1 MAKAGKGKRWRYD
14 LGVGRVRVPGKPRR
28 KGPSYKSRR
37 RSTHSGQTGGISWGQ
52 AFLAVMTGGVSLLF
66 RGGATP
72 TPGGGR
78 AIRPSRHVKKASRA
92 RWANPA
98 LQVELPIR
106 TASQISEAKAKLTGL
121 RREIRETEV
130 QITRAKQSRHGSG
143 VTELAKNLK
152 ELRHFENQWEKQLS
166 LLQDE
171 VVASG

>member
-14 LGVGRVRVPGKPRR
+14 LGVGRVRVPGKTRR

-37 RSTHSGQTGGISWGQ
+37 RGTHSGHPGGISWGQ

-78 AIRPSRHVKKASRA
+78 ASRPSRYVEKTSRA

-98 LQVELPIR
+98 LQVDLPIR
-106 TASQISEAKAKLTGL
+106 TANQISEAKAKLAGL
-121 RREIRETEV
+121 RREIRETEAE
-130 QITRAKQSRHGSG
+130 ITLAKQLRDSSG
-143 VTELAKNLK
+143 VSNLARNLK
-152 ELRHFENQWEKQLS
+152 ELRHFEDQWKKQLS

-171 VVASG
+171 IVASR

>member
-14 LGVGRVRVPGKPRR
+14 LGVGRVRVPGKTRR

-37 RSTHSGQTGGISWGQ
+37 RGTHSGHPGGISWGQ

-78 AIRPSRHVKKASRA
+78 ASRPSRHVKRASRS

-98 LQVELPIR
+98 LQVDLPTR
-106 TASQISEAKAKLTGL
+106 TANQISEAKAKLSGL

-130 QITRAKQSRHGSG
+130 QITRAKQSRDGSG
-143 VTELAKNLK
+143 VAELAKNLK

-171 VVASG
+171 VVASR

>member
-28 KGPSYKSRR
+28 KGPNYNSRL
-37 RSTHSGQTGGISWGQ
+37 RSTHSGQPGGISWGQ

-66 RGGATP
+66 RGGAAP
-72 TPGGGR
+72 TPRGSR
-78 AIRPSRHVKKASRA
+78 VSRPSRHVKKASRA
-92 RWANPA
+92 KWANPD
-98 LQVELPIR
+98 LQVELPAR
-106 TASQISEAKAKLTGL
+106 SAKQISEAKAKLTGL

-130 QITRAKQSRHGSG
+130 QITRAKQSRDGSG

-171 VVASG
+171 VVASR

>member
-1 MAKAGKGKRWRYD
+1 LAKAGKGKRWRYD

-28 KGPSYKSRR
+28 KGLSYKGQRR
-37 RSTHSGQTGGISWGQ
+37 GTHSGQTGGISWGQ

-72 TPGGGR
+72 TTGGGR
-78 AIRPSRHVKKASRA
+78 ASRPSRHVKRASRS

-98 LQVELPIR
+98 LQVDLPTR
-106 TASQISEAKAKLTGL
+106 TANQISEAKAKFSGL

-130 QITRAKQSRHGSG
+130 QITRAKQSRDGSG

-171 VVASG
+171 VVASR

>member
-37 RSTHSGQTGGISWGQ
+37 RGTPSGKPGGISWGQ

-66 RGGATP
+66 RGAATP
-72 TPGGGR
+72 TSGGSR
-78 AIRPSRHVKKASRA
+78 ASRPSRHVKKASRA

-98 LQVELPIR
+98 LQVELTAR
-106 TASQISEAKAKLTGL
+106 TVKQISDAEVKLTGL
-121 RREIRETEV
+121 RREMRETE
-130 QITRAKQSRHGSG
+130 IKIARAKQSRDGSG
-143 VTELAKNLK
+143 VSKLAKNLK
-152 ELRHFENQWEKQLS
+152 ELRHFESQWEKQLS

-171 VVASG
+171 AVTNR

>member
-1 MAKAGKGKRWRYD
+1 MAKAGKGKRWRYE

-37 RSTHSGQTGGISWGQ
+37 RGTHSGQPGGISWGQ

-66 RGGATP
+66 RGGAAP
-72 TPGGGR
+72 TSRGSR
-78 AIRPSRHVKKASRA
+78 VSQPSRHVKKASRA
-92 RWANPA
+92 KWANPA
-98 LQVELPIR
+98 LQVELPAR
-106 TASQISEAKAKLTGL
+106 TAKQISEAKAKLTGL

-130 QITRAKQSRHGSG
+130 QITRAKQSRDGSG